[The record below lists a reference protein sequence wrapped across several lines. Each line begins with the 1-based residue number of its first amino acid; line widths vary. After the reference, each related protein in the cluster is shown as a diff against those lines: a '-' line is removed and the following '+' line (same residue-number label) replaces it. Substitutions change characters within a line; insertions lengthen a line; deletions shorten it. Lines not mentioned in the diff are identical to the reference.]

1 MLPNVSMPEASIP
14 GAVAVRRRGRWVRRA
29 AWWAFVLVWGATAYW
44 QTHKSLP
51 PGTQLATPW
60 YLQSPGSLRL
70 LSDVTTTDA
79 YGHPVLNQA
88 IFDRMLALVRGARE
102 FIVLDYFLFN
112 DSSTA
117 EQGSA
122 LPLRPLA
129 SELRDALIER
139 RREVPGLKVLFI
151 TDPINDSYGALPSNE
166 LAALRAAGIEVAVTD
181 LDRMRDSNFLY
192 SSLWRLGVRWWDGAA
207 GSGWLP
213 DPLGS
218 QSPPWTLGAWTRLLN
233 FKADHRKVLIADDGR
248 GGLTGIIASANPHGP
263 SSAHSNL
270 GVELSGAVL
279 EPLLASEL
287 AIARFSG
294 WQGELQRPP
303 APASSSASTAADPP
317 GAPPGAPPT
326 AAPTAGAQPGAQPG
340 ALQPVRVRVLTEG
353 AIREALIEQLEGA
366 GRGDAIDIATFYL
379 SERGVIEALI
389 GAARR
394 GATVRLILD
403 PNREAFGRE
412 RNGIPNRPA
421 ASELVAA
428 SDGAIR
434 VRWYRTHGEQFHVK
448 LAMVYGTDRL
458 WATLGSAN
466 FTRRNLDDYNL
477 EANLALEAARDSPL
491 AQQMLE
497 YFETLWSNRAPPGT
511 EYTAEVG
518 VYADASQLHYWA
530 YRIMEATG
538 LSTF

>member
-14 GAVAVRRRGRWVRRA
+14 GAVAVRRKRRRWVRRA
-29 AWWAFVLVWGATAYW
+29 AWWAFVAVWATMAWW
-44 QTHKSLP
+44 QTHKPLP
-51 PGTQLATPW
+51 PGMALASAW
-60 YLQSPGSLRL
+60 YSQPPGSLRL
-70 LSDVTTTDA
+70 LSDVTTTDS

-88 IFDRMLALVRGARE
+88 IFDRMLGVVRGARE

-112 DSSTA
+112 DGGTVA
-117 EQGSA
+117 QGSG

-139 RREVPGLKVLFI
+139 KRSIPGLQVLFI
-151 TDPINDSYGALPSNE
+151 TDPINDSYGSAPSSE
-166 LAALRAAGIEVAVTD
+166 LAALRAAGIEVAVIE

-192 SSLWRLGVRWWDGAA
+192 SSLWRLGLRWWDGAA
-207 GSGWLP
+207 GTGWLP
-213 DPLGS
+213 DPLGA
-218 QSPPWTLGAWTRLLN
+218 QSPDWTLGAWTRLLN
-233 FKADHRKVLIADDGR
+233 FKADHRKLLIADDGR

-270 GVELSGAVL
+270 GVEISGAVL
-279 EPLLASEL
+279 EPLLESEL

-294 WQGELQRPP
+294 WQGRLSRPP
-303 APASSSASTAADPP
+303 VASSPGAASGTAPSGAPA
-317 GAPPGAPPT
+317 
-326 AAPTAGAQPGAQPG
+326 
-340 ALQPVRVRVLTEG
+340 PVRARILTEG
-353 AIREALIEQLEGA
+353 AIREALLEQVEGA
-366 GRGDAIDIATFYL
+366 GRGDAIDVATFYL
-379 SERGVIEALI
+379 SERGVVEALI
-389 GAARR
+389 AAARR

-403 PNREAFGRE
+403 PNRESFGRE

-448 LAMVYGTDRL
+448 LVMVYGADRL

-466 FTRRNLDDYNL
+466 LTRRNLDDYNL
-477 EANLALEAARDSPL
+477 EANVALEAARDSPPARQL
-491 AQQMLE
+491 LD

-530 YRIMEATG
+530 YRLMEASG